1 MGIVT
6 VHHLDSGGVE
16 RGELSLVPSP
26 CVVSKLMLQLLGDM
40 DGAWCNR
47 DLNLLFPW

>member
-6 VHHLDSGGVE
+6 VHHLDSGSVE
-16 RGELSLVPSP
+16 RGEPSLVPSP
-26 CVVSKLMLQLLGDM
+26 CVVSKLMLHEM